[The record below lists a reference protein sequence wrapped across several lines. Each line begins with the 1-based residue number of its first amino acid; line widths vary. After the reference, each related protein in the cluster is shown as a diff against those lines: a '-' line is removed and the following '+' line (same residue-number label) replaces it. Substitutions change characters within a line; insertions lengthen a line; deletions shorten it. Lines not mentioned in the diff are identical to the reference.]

1 MGISQLR
8 HLAAAGRT
16 FDKAFFDK
24 ERLVN
29 LFQRSGIFS
38 QGSRDSRQTYRSA
51 VKLVDD
57 SRQQLI
63 VDLIQAV
70 TVDVQCLQGIAGNRL
85 IDLSGSFHLCK
96 ITHTTQQRVRYTGC
110 TTTTG
115 SNLACSTQ
123 LAFHIQDIGTAQHD
137 LRQRLH
143 LIIFEVHIDPETRPE
158 RTCQQTAASRR
169 PHQRK
174 RSQVD
179 LDGTGARPFIDHDID
194 PVIFH
199 RRIQIFLHNR
209 TQPVDLVDKKDIVL
223 LQRSQHSRQIAR
235 FIQHRPGSHLEADS
249 QFIRYNVG

>member
-1 MGISQLR
+1 MTIKITNFVFHRGEAVPNGYKPTPSPR
-8 HLAAAGRT
+8 GRGRT

-38 QGSRDSRQTYRSA
+38 QGSRDSRQSYRSA

-70 TVDVQCLQGIAGNRL
+70 TVDVQCLQSIAGNRL
-85 IDLSGSFHLCK
+85 IDLRILSPVQNHAHDAATRSLY
-96 ITHTTQQRVRYTGC
+96 RC

-115 SNLACSTQ
+115 SYLACSTQ
-123 LAFHIQDIGTAQHD
+123 LAFHIQDIGTTQHD

-143 LIIFEVHIDPETRPE
+143 LVIFEVHIDPETRPE

-169 PHQRK
+169 PT
-174 RSQVD
+174 SVN
-179 LDGTGARPFIDHDID
+179 GARSIWMERALGPLSIMI
-194 PVIFH
+194 
-199 RRIQIFLHNR
+199 
-209 TQPVDLVDKKDIVL
+209 
-223 LQRSQHSRQIAR
+223 S
-235 FIQHRPGSHLEADS
+235 
-249 QFIRYNVG
+249 IR

>member
-38 QGSRDSRQTYRSA
+38 QGSRDSRQSYRSA

-70 TVDVQCLQGIAGNRL
+70 TVDVQCLQSIAGNRL

-96 ITHTTQQRVRYTGC
+96 ITHTTQQRVRYTGW
-110 TTTTG
+110 TTTAG
-115 SNLACSTQ
+115 KYFRIGEKKLRKLA
-123 LAFHIQDIGTAQHD
+123 
-137 LRQRLH
+137 
-143 LIIFEVHIDPETRPE
+143 EENID
-158 RTCQQTAASRR
+158 A
-169 PHQRK
+169 
-174 RSQVD
+174 
-179 LDGTGARPFIDHDID
+179 GW
-194 PVIFH
+194 VIVNGN
-199 RRIQIFLHNR
+199 RIQIKR
-209 TQPVDLVDKKDIVL
+209 K
-223 LQRSQHSRQIAR
+223 
-235 FIQHRPGSHLEADS
+235 
-249 QFIRYNVG
+249 QFEKIIDTLDEI